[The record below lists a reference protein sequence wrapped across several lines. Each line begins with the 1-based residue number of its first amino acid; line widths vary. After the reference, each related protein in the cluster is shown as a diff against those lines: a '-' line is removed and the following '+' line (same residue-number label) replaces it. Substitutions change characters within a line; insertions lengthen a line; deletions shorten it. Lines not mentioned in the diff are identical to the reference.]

1 MRLLSNWQ
9 ETAAGQKIGIVSM
22 PAVGPSDLEKAITD
36 AMDAKAEIAIGL
48 LGADT
53 YAMRK
58 EIAEAASAHRFP
70 IAMDTP
76 GGYIQMGGQPSLAP
90 RRSQFFE
97 NGMRN
102 DGRPHR
108 FMMGQQARA
117 RSLIMIYA
125 RHFNSNRGSRRLWRY
140 TLPNRL
146 IPLPVPKIDA
156 ERQSTSP
163 SITVAFFV

>member
-1 MRLLSNWQ
+1 
-9 ETAAGQKIGIVSM
+9 M
-22 PAVGPSDLEKAITD
+22 PAVGPSDLEKAITG

-76 GGYIQMGGQPSLAP
+76 GGYMQMGGQPSLAP

-97 NGMRN
+97 NAMRN
-102 DGRPHR
+102 DRR
-108 FMMGQQARA
+108 VR
-117 RSLIMIYA
+117 MIRTPGSY
-125 RHFNSNRGSRRLWRY
+125 RSRR
-140 TLPNRL
+140 
-146 IPLPVPKIDA
+146 A
-156 ERQSTSP
+156 
-163 SITVAFFV
+163 